1 MSDSNK
7 RYRLSRR
14 SVLAGLGGAGL
25 ASASAGL
32 GTSAY
37 LNDTESFTGN
47 SITAGT
53 LDLKVD
59 WQQTYDGP
67 DGLVPVNA
75 YPDHDGDGL
84 QSLSGDDEYD
94 LEERAPIELACDDL
108 ASGDELPEDVFEA
121 PNRSAGGP
129 INDQDSLVSLGDVKP
144 GDHGEITFSL
154 HLCDNPGYVWLQGGL
169 ISKSENG
176 VTEPEAD
183 SPDEDGTTTA
193 SSLWPLAALAG
204 VSGLGKNEESGSDG
218 EPGTADATTD
228 GNDDESGRSTL
239 RRGAAAAGAGAA
251 GIGAISGVASADSK
265 GTPPDPDGDMDV
277 TTSNSSLS
285 VTVGELGSSG
295 FSFDGADTVFF
306 EEYGFRDGDTGT
318 HVESSQLDASN
329 ITSAFPSTVSAG
341 TTATSTISY
350 PLSTAGG
357 TGVDL
362 EVNRNVTLDS
372 SEPILRVEYEVTNPS
387 GSGATF
393 DDLRLSQYVDYDIGG
408 IGNNVGRYFY
418 DPQSECEFIWQET
431 TGSDIFA
438 GFTAEETS
446 VNHEF
451 STYDSGVNNFSSDNP
466 SFDNESVW
474 PVQDTGDG
482 DLETTDVELLF
493 EWSLGSLAPGET
505 TTFRTSFVYNQEG
518 QQEFQQQ
525 ICQESPGEPV
535 TGTVELV
542 DKVRARAWYDDG
554 DNVHEEG
561 EEVFLEGSL
570 REVLTEL
577 SSGNGVP
584 LDGDQGDDFDEI
596 GGDPTASTRGCYSA
610 DDTHYLGFEW
620 WVPTEVGNEIQS
632 DTATFD
638 LGFYAEQCR
647 HNDGSGPETSLST
660 TMSGD

>member
-1 MSDSNK
+1 MSDRNN

-14 SVLAGLGGAGL
+14 TVLAGLGGAGI

-32 GTSAY
+32 GTTAY
-37 LNDTESFTGN
+37 LNDTESFEDNT
-47 SITAGT
+47 ITAGT

-84 QSLSGDDEYD
+84 QSLSDDDEYSLEEPGPIDLACED
-94 LEERAPIELACDDL
+94 LE
-108 ASGDELPEDVFEA
+108 SGDELPEDVFEA

-129 INDQDSLVSLGDVKP
+129 IEDQDSLVSLGDVKP
-144 GDHGEITFSL
+144 GDTGEITFSL

-169 ISKSENG
+169 VSASENG

-183 SPDEDGTTTA
+183 SPDEDDTPTA

-204 VSGLGKNEESGSDG
+204 VTGLGKNDGLGSGGES
-218 EPGTADATTD
+218 ATTSAATEAS
-228 GNDDESGRSTL
+228 DDESGRSTL
-239 RRGAAAAGAGAA
+239 RRGAAAAGAGVA
-251 GIGAISGVASADSK
+251 GLGAVSGVASADSK
-265 GTPPDPDGDMDV
+265 GSPPDPDGDMDV
-277 TTSNSSLS
+277 TTSNPNLS

-295 FSFDGADTVFF
+295 FAFDGDDTVFF

-318 HVESSQLDASN
+318 HVESSQLGSSN
-329 ITSAFPSTVSAG
+329 ITSAFPSSVSPG

-350 PLSTAGG
+350 PLPTAGG
-357 TGVDL
+357 TEVDL

-372 SEPILRVEYEVTNPS
+372 TEPILRVEYEVTNPS

-408 IGNNVGRYFY
+408 ISNNVGRYFY
-418 DPQSECEFIWQET
+418 DPESECEFIWQET

-451 STYDSGVNNFSSDNP
+451 STYSSGVSNFSSDDP
-466 SFDNESVW
+466 SFENEAVW
-474 PVQDTGDG
+474 PEQDTGDG

-505 TTFRTSFVYNQEG
+505 STFRTSFVYNQEG
-518 QQEFQQQ
+518 QEEFQQQ
-525 ICQESPGEPV
+525 ICEESPGEPV
-535 TGTVELV
+535 TSSVELV
-542 DKVRARAWYDDG
+542 DKVHARAWYDDG
-554 DNVHEEG
+554 DNVHQED
-561 EEVFLEGSL
+561 EEVFLEGTL

-596 GGDPTASTRGCYSA
+596 GGDPTASTRGCFSA
-610 DDTHYLGFEW
+610 GDTHYLGFEW
-620 WVPTEVGNEIQS
+620 WIPTEVGNEIQS

-647 HNDGSGPETSLST
+647 NNDGSGPETTPT
-660 TMSGD
+660 TSSGG